1 MSVSKWRVVWVVLGF
16 VSGST
21 AWGQAISIV
30 NPGFEANVIT
40 PGTFQVFVPTGWTMY
55 DPGAIINQNQN
66 AVGVIR
72 PLPGVEYFPGGTPE
86 GVNGALVFLAGNQA
100 SEAGLQQTLT
110 TSFLNN
116 TRYTLTVQIGNIASG
131 TSLPGSADGGGVFYN
146 LNGFPGYRIDLM
158 AGTTVLASDN
168 NTIGATIPEGEFR
181 LSTLVF
187 QSGAIHPQAGQL
199 LGIRL
204 VNLHTPGTGSA
215 PNIEVDFDQVSLTAV
230 AVPEPVT
237 WALCGM
243 SGAAG
248 VGIVWMRKRQATR
261 AMEAVLE

>member
-1 MSVSKWRVVWVVLGF
+1 MNVSKWRAVWVVMGWLL
-16 VSGST
+16 GST

-30 NPGFEANVIT
+30 NSGFEANVIAA
-40 PGTFQVFVPTGWTMY
+40 GTFQVFVPTGWSVY

-100 SEAGLQQTLT
+100 SEAGLQQMLT

-116 TRYTLTVQIGNIASG
+116 TRYTLSVQVGNIASG
-131 TSLPGSADGGGVFYN
+131 TSLPGSPDGGGVFYN

-168 NTIGATIPEGEFR
+168 NSIGATIPEGEFR

-187 QSGAIHPQAGQL
+187 QSGASHPQAGQL

-204 VNLHTPGTGSA
+204 VNLHIPGTGTA
-215 PNIEVDFDQVSLTAV
+215 PNIEVDFDQVSLVAT
-230 AVPEPVT
+230 AVPEPST

-243 SGAAG
+243 MGTAW
-248 VGIVWMRKRQATR
+248 VTLMWMWKRRARKL
-261 AMEAVLE
+261 MEQVIE